1 MKHIIST
8 HDAPKAIGPYSQAVK
23 VGQFVF
29 SAGQI
34 AIKPSTGAVI
44 EGGIGEQTE
53 QVLENIKAVIQAS
66 GANLSSVVKTNV
78 YLVNADDFAAMNEV
92 YARYF
97 QTEPP
102 ARTTIFVK
110 ALPKG
115 VLVEIDAIAQL

>member
-8 HDAPKAIGPYSQAVK
+8 VNAPQAIGPYSQAVK
-23 VGQFVF
+23 AGQFVF

-34 AIKPSTGAVI
+34 AIKPSTGTI
-44 EGGIGEQTE
+44 IGGSIGEQTE
-53 QVLENIKAVIQAS
+53 QVLENIKAVIEAS
-66 GANLSSVVKTNV
+66 GANLSNVVKTNV
-78 YLVNADDFAAMNEV
+78 YLVNPEDFAAMNEV

-97 QTEPP
+97 RTQPP